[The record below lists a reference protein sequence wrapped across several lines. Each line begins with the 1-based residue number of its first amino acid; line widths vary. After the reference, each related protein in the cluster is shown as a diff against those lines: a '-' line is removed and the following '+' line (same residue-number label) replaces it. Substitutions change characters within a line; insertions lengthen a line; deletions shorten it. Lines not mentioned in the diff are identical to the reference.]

1 MTGNKLSGNSKCI
14 KKEGRGTGRNKG
26 HEGDADQGEGRRKGN
41 KGQGCRSMVSGTQS
55 KGVSG
60 YF

>member
-26 HEGDADQGEGRRKGN
+26 HVGEVDQGEGRRTGN
-41 KGQGCRSMVSGTQS
+41 ERQGSKSMVIFT
-55 KGVSG
+55 
-60 YF
+60 